1 MTTMPPNFGRA
12 YDLSG
17 LGKPPVDTSTPMPG
31 LEVTATNLTAEFL
44 PMSAQKPVV
53 VLCWSARSAE
63 SVEMLRALGKL
74 ALADQGSWVLARVN
88 IDEQPQVAQALQ
100 TRTIPYGLVFIAEQ
114 PIPFVEQALNE
125 TQLREVITKIL
136 TLAAQQGIGEAP
148 VEQSEPEEDEALAA
162 LDRGDFVTAE
172 AAYKALLA
180 RKPSDVYGKVG
191 LAQVQLLIRTDGLD
205 AAEIMK
211 IAIEQPDD
219 VQIQMQCA
227 DVEIMQG
234 DLEQGFKRLLRLIS
248 VLSGDEQKSVKDRLL
263 ELFALVDPADPRV
276 IKARAALANALF

>member
-1 MTTMPPNFGRA
+1 MTLPPNFGRA
-12 YDLSG
+12 YDLSN
-17 LGKPPVDTSTPMPG
+17 LGKPAVDTSAPMPG
-31 LEVTATNLTAEFL
+31 LEVTAKNLTEEFL

-53 VLCWSARSAE
+53 VLCWSARSPE
-63 SVEMLRALGKL
+63 SVEMLHSLGRL
-74 ALADQGSWVLARVN
+74 ALADGGTWVLARVN

-148 VEQSEPEEDEALAA
+148 VEQAEPEEEEALAA
-162 LDRGDFVTAE
+162 LDRGDYAAAE
-172 AAYKALLA
+172 ISYRALLA
-180 RKPSDVYGKVG
+180 RKPNDIYGKVG

-205 AAEIMK
+205 AADVMK
-211 IAIEQPDD
+211 RAIEAPDD
-219 VQIQMQCA
+219 VALQMQCA
-227 DVEIMQG
+227 DVEIMG
-234 DLEQGFKRLLRLIS
+234 GYLEPGFKRLLDLIS
-248 VLSGDEQKSVKDRLL
+248 VLTGPEQKIIKERLL

>member
-1 MTTMPPNFGRA
+1 MTMPPNFGRA

-17 LGKPPVDTSTPMPG
+17 LGKPPVDTSTPIPG
-31 LEVTATNLTAEFL
+31 LEINATNLTAEFL

-63 SVEMLRALGKL
+63 SVEMLKALGKL
-74 ALADQGSWVLARVN
+74 ALADQGAWVLARVN

-125 TQLREVITKIL
+125 TQLREVINKIL

-148 VEQSEPEEDEALAA
+148 VEQAEPEEDEALAA
-162 LDRGDFVTAE
+162 IDRGDFAAAE
-172 AAYKALLA
+172 ASYRALLA
-180 RKPSDVYGKVG
+180 RKPNDVYGKLG
-191 LAQVQLLIRTDGLD
+191 LAQVQLLMRTNGVD
-205 AAEIMK
+205 AAKVMQS
-211 IAIEQPDD
+211 AIENPDD
-219 VQIQMQCA
+219 LAIQMECA
-227 DVEIMQG
+227 DIEIMQG
-234 DLEQGFKRLLRLIS
+234 YLEEGFKRLLRLIAIYK
-248 VLSGDEQKSVKDRLL
+248 GDEQKQVKERLL

-276 IKARAALANALF
+276 IKARGALANALF

>member
-1 MTTMPPNFGRA
+1 MTFPPNFGQA

-17 LGKPPVDTSTPMPG
+17 LGKPPVDTTTPMPG
-31 LEVTATNLTAEFL
+31 LEVTAANLTAEFL

-63 SVEMLRALGKL
+63 SVEMLRVLGKL
-74 ALADQGSWVLARVN
+74 AMADQGAWVLARVN

-100 TRTIPYGLVFIAEQ
+100 TRAIPYGLVFIAEQ

-148 VEQSEPEEDEALAA
+148 VEQAEPEEDEALAA
-162 LDRGDFVTAE
+162 LDRGDFATAE

-180 RKPSDVYGKVG
+180 RKPNDVYGKVG
-191 LAQVQLLIRTDGLD
+191 LAQVQLLIRTDGID
-205 AAEIMK
+205 AARIMQSALENPDEIS
-211 IAIEQPDD
+211 
-219 VQIQMQCA
+219 IQMECA

-234 DLEQGFKRLLRLIS
+234 DLEQGFKRLLHLIATY
-248 VLSGDEQKSVKDRLL
+248 SGAEKKLVKERLL

>member
-1 MTTMPPNFGRA
+1 MTLPPNFGRA

-17 LGKPPVDTSTPMPG
+17 LGKPPVDNSVPMPG
-31 LEVTATNLTAEFL
+31 LEVTATNLTTEFL

-53 VLCWSARSAE
+53 VLCWSTRSPE
-63 SVEMLRALGKL
+63 SVEMLRDLGKL

-100 TRTIPYGLVFIAEQ
+100 TRTIPYGLVFIGEQ

-125 TQLREVITKIL
+125 SQLREVITKIL

-148 VEQSEPEEDEALAA
+148 VEKAEPEEDEAIEAI
-162 LDRGDFVTAE
+162 DRGDFAAAE

-180 RKPSDVYGKVG
+180 RKPNDPYAKVG

-205 AAEIMK
+205 AAQVMQF
-211 IAIEQPDD
+211 ALTNPDD
-219 VQIQMQCA
+219 VAAQIQCA
-227 DVEIMQG
+227 DVEVLQG
-234 DLEQGFKRLLRLIS
+234 DLEQGFKRLLNLITI
-248 VLSGDEQKSVKDRLL
+248 LSGDEQKSVKERLL

-276 IKARAALANALF
+276 IKARTALANALF

>member
-1 MTTMPPNFGRA
+1 
-12 YDLSG
+12 
-17 LGKPPVDTSTPMPG
+17 MPG
-31 LEVTATNLTAEFL
+31 LEVNATNLTAEFL

-53 VLCWSARSAE
+53 VLCWSTRSPE
-63 SVEMLRALGKL
+63 SVEMLRDLGKL

-148 VEQSEPEEDEALAA
+148 VEQAEPEEDEAIEAI
-162 LDRGDFVTAE
+162 DRGDFAAAE
-172 AAYKALLA
+172 ASYKALLA
-180 RKPSDVYGKVG
+180 RKPNDPYGKVG
-191 LAQVQLLIRTDGLD
+191 LAQVQLLMRTDGLD
-205 AAEIMK
+205 AAKVMQDA
-211 IAIEQPDD
+211 IAKPDD
-219 VQIQMQCA
+219 LIAQMQCA

-234 DLEQGFKRLLRLIS
+234 DLEQGFKRLLNLITIY
-248 VLSGDEQKSVKDRLL
+248 SGDERKQVKERLL

-276 IKARAALANALF
+276 IKARTSLANALF

>member
-1 MTTMPPNFGRA
+1 MTFPPNFGQA

-17 LGKPPVDTSTPMPG
+17 LGKPPVDTTTQMPG

-63 SVEMLRALGKL
+63 SVEMLRVLGKL
-74 ALADQGSWVLARVN
+74 AIADQGTWVLARVN

-148 VEQSEPEEDEALAA
+148 VEQAEPEEDEALEA
-162 LDRGDFVTAE
+162 LDRGDFATAE

-180 RKPSDVYGKVG
+180 RKPNDVYGKVG
-191 LAQVQLLIRTDGLD
+191 LAQVQLLMRTDGLD
-205 AAEIMK
+205 AASVMQS
-211 IAIEQPDD
+211 AIENPDEIT
-219 VQIQMQCA
+219 IQMVCA

-248 VLSGDEQKSVKDRLL
+248 TYSGAEQKLVKERLL

>member
-1 MTTMPPNFGRA
+1 MTMPPNFGRA
-12 YDLSG
+12 FDLSG
-17 LGKPPVDTSTPMPG
+17 LGKPAVDTSAPLPG
-31 LEVTATNLTAEFL
+31 LEVTAANLTAEFL

-53 VLCWSARSAE
+53 VLCWSARSPE
-63 SVEMLRALGKL
+63 SFEMLQSLGRL

-136 TLAAQQGIGEAP
+136 TLASQQGIGEAP
-148 VEQSEPEEDEALAA
+148 VEQAEPEEDEALAA
-162 LDRGDFVTAE
+162 LDRGDFATAE
-172 AAYKALLA
+172 AAYRALLA
-180 RKPSDVYGKVG
+180 RKPNDVYGKVG
-191 LAQVQLLIRTDGLD
+191 LAQVQLLIRTDGVD
-205 AAEIMK
+205 AAQKMQS
-211 IAIEQPDD
+211 AIENPDD
-219 VQIQMQCA
+219 VAIQMECA
-227 DVEIMQG
+227 DIEIMQG
-234 DLEQGFKRLLRLIS
+234 DLEQGFKRLLKLVS
-248 VLSGDEQKSVKDRLL
+248 SLSGDEQKSVKERLL

>member
-1 MTTMPPNFGRA
+1 MTFPPNFGQA

-17 LGKPPVDTSTPMPG
+17 LGKPAADTSTPMPG
-31 LEVTATNLTAEFL
+31 LEINATNLTAEFL

-53 VLCWSARSAE
+53 VLCWSARSPE
-63 SVEMLRALGKL
+63 SVQMLRDLGKL

-125 TQLREVITKIL
+125 NQLREVINKIL

-148 VEQSEPEEDEALAA
+148 VEQAEPEEDEAIAA
-162 LDRGDFVTAE
+162 IDRGDFVAAE
-172 AAYKALLA
+172 ASYRALLA
-180 RKPSDVYGKVG
+180 RKPNDVYGKIG
-191 LAQVQLLIRTDGLD
+191 LAQVQLLMRTEGLD
-205 AAEIMK
+205 AALVMQK
-211 IAIEQPDD
+211 AIEEPDNIE
-219 VQIQMQCA
+219 IQMQCA
-227 DVEIMQG
+227 DVEVMQG
-234 DLEQGFKRLLRLIS
+234 DLEQGFKRLLNLIS
-248 VLSGDEQKSVKDRLL
+248 ILAGDEQKNAKDRLL
-263 ELFALVDPADPRV
+263 EFFALVDSADPRV

>member
-1 MTTMPPNFGRA
+1 MTMPPNFGRA

-31 LEVTATNLTAEFL
+31 LEVTAANLTAEFL

-53 VLCWSARSAE
+53 VLCWSARSPE
-63 SVEMLRALGKL
+63 SVEMLRDLGKL
-74 ALADQGSWVLARVN
+74 ALADQGTWVLARVN

-148 VEQSEPEEDEALAA
+148 VEQAEPEEDEAIAA
-162 LDRGDFVTAE
+162 IDRGDFAAAE
-172 AAYKALLA
+172 QSYKALLA
-180 RKPSDVYGKVG
+180 RKPNDPYGKVG

-205 AAEIMK
+205 AAKVMQEALAK
-211 IAIEQPDD
+211 PDD
-219 VQIQMQCA
+219 LAAQMQCA

-234 DLEQGFKRLLRLIS
+234 DLEQGFKRLLALIS
-248 VLSGDEQKSVKDRLL
+248 IYRGDEQKQVKERLL

-276 IKARAALANALF
+276 IKARTSLANALF

>member
-1 MTTMPPNFGRA
+1 MTFPPNFGQA

-17 LGKPPVDTSTPMPG
+17 LGKPPVDTTTPMPG
-31 LEVTATNLTAEFL
+31 LEVTAANLTAEFL
-44 PMSAQKPVV
+44 PMSAEKPVV
-53 VLCWSARSAE
+53 VLCWSARSTE
-63 SVEMLRALGKL
+63 SVEMLRVLGKL
-74 ALADQGSWVLARVN
+74 AMADQGAWVLARVN

-148 VEQSEPEEDEALAA
+148 VEQAEPEEDEALAA
-162 LDRGDFVTAE
+162 LDRGDFATAE
-172 AAYKALLA
+172 TAYKALLA
-180 RKPSDVYGKVG
+180 RKPNDVYGKVG
-191 LAQVQLLIRTDGLD
+191 LAQVQLLMRTDGVD
-205 AAEIMK
+205 AAQIMQS
-211 IAIEQPDD
+211 AIENPDD
-219 VQIQMQCA
+219 IEIQVQCA
-227 DVEIMQG
+227 DIEIMQG
-234 DLEQGFKRLLRLIS
+234 DLEQGFKRLLRLITL
-248 VLSGDEQKSVKDRLL
+248 LSGDEQKKVKDRLL

>member
-1 MTTMPPNFGRA
+1 MTMPPNFGRA

-31 LEVTATNLTAEFL
+31 LEISAANLTAEFL

-63 SVEMLRALGKL
+63 SVEMLQALGKL
-74 ALADQGSWVLARVN
+74 ALADQGAWVLARVN

-125 TQLREVITKIL
+125 TQLREVINKIL

-148 VEQSEPEEDEALAA
+148 VEQAEPEEDEALAA
-162 LDRGDFVTAE
+162 IDRGDFAAAE
-172 AAYKALLA
+172 ASYRALLA
-180 RKPSDVYGKVG
+180 RKPNDVYGKLG
-191 LAQVQLLIRTDGLD
+191 LAQVQLLMRTNGVD
-205 AAEIMK
+205 AAQVMQS
-211 IAIEQPDD
+211 AIENPDD
-219 VQIQMQCA
+219 LAIQMECA
-227 DVEIMQG
+227 DIEIMQG
-234 DLEQGFKRLLRLIS
+234 YLEEGFKRLLRLI
-248 VLSGDEQKSVKDRLL
+248 VIYKGDEQKRVKERLL

>member
-1 MTTMPPNFGRA
+1 MPPNFGNA
-12 YDLSG
+12 YDLSS

-31 LEVTATNLTAEFL
+31 LEINAANLTAEFL

-63 SVEMLRALGKL
+63 SVEMLRALGRL
-74 ALADQGSWVLARVN
+74 ALADEGAWVLARVN

-148 VEQSEPEEDEALAA
+148 VEQGEPEEDEAIEAI
-162 LDRGDFVTAE
+162 DRGDFQAAE
-172 AAYKALLA
+172 VAYKALLA
-180 RKPSDVYGKVG
+180 RKPNDAYGKVG
-191 LAQVQLLIRTDGLD
+191 LAQVQLLIRTDGVD
-205 AAEIMK
+205 AAKAMQ
-211 IAIEQPDD
+211 AALTNPDD
-219 VQIQMQCA
+219 VAIQMECA
-227 DVEIMQG
+227 DIEVMQG
-234 DLEQGFKRLLRLIS
+234 DLEQGFKRLLNLIT
-248 VLSGDEQKSVKDRLL
+248 VLSGDEQKRVKERLL

-276 IKARAALANALF
+276 IKARTSLANALF

>member
-1 MTTMPPNFGRA
+1 MTLPPNFGRA
-12 YDLSG
+12 YDLSS
-17 LGKPPVDTSTPMPG
+17 LGKPPVDTSTPIPG
-31 LEVTATNLTAEFL
+31 LEVNATNLTAEFL

-53 VLCWSARSAE
+53 VLCWSTRSAE
-63 SVEMLRALGKL
+63 SVEMLQALGRL
-74 ALADQGSWVLARVN
+74 ALADQGTWVLARVN

-114 PIPFVEQALNE
+114 PIPFVEQALSE
-125 TQLREVITKIL
+125 TQLREVINKIL

-148 VEQSEPEEDEALAA
+148 VEQAEPEEDEALAA
-162 LDRGDFVTAE
+162 IDRGDFAAAE
-172 AAYKALLA
+172 VAYKALLV
-180 RKPSDVYGKVG
+180 RKPNDIYGKVG
-191 LAQVQLLIRTDGLD
+191 LAQVQLLIRTDGVD
-205 AAEIMK
+205 AAKIMQS
-211 IAIEQPDD
+211 AIEQPDS
-219 VQIQMQCA
+219 VQLQMECA
-227 DVEIMQG
+227 DVEILQG

>member
-1 MTTMPPNFGRA
+1 MTFPPNFGQA

-17 LGKPPVDTSTPMPG
+17 LGKPAADTSTPMPG
-31 LEVTATNLTAEFL
+31 LEINATNLTAEFL

-53 VLCWSARSAE
+53 VLCWSARSPE
-63 SVEMLRALGKL
+63 SVQMLRDLGKL

-125 TQLREVITKIL
+125 TQLREVINKIL

-148 VEQSEPEEDEALAA
+148 VEQAEPEEDEAIAA
-162 LDRGDFVTAE
+162 IDRGDYAAAETA
-172 AAYKALLA
+172 YRALLA
-180 RKPSDVYGKVG
+180 RKPNDVYGKIG
-191 LAQVQLLIRTDGLD
+191 LAQVQLLMRTEGLD
-205 AAEIMK
+205 AALVMQK
-211 IAIEQPDD
+211 AIAEPDN
-219 VQIQMQCA
+219 VEIQMQCA
-227 DVEIMQG
+227 DIEVMQG
-234 DLEQGFKRLLRLIS
+234 DLEQGFKRLLNLIS
-248 VLSGDEQKSVKDRLL
+248 ILAGDDQKSAKDRLL
-263 ELFALVDPADPRV
+263 EFFALVDSADPRV

>member
-1 MTTMPPNFGRA
+1 MTMPPNFGRA

-31 LEVTATNLTAEFL
+31 LEVTAANLTAEFL

-53 VLCWSARSAE
+53 VLCWSTRSPE
-63 SVEMLRALGKL
+63 SVEMLRDLGKL

-148 VEQSEPEEDEALAA
+148 VEEAEPEEEAAIEA
-162 LDRGDFVTAE
+162 IDRGDFAAAE
-172 AAYKALLA
+172 ASYKALLA
-180 RKPSDVYGKVG
+180 RKPNDPYGKVG
-191 LAQVQLLIRTDGLD
+191 LAQVQLLMRTDGLD
-205 AAEIMK
+205 AAQVMK
-211 IAIEQPDD
+211 DAIAKPDD
-219 VQIQMQCA
+219 LIAQMQCA

-234 DLEQGFKRLLRLIS
+234 DLEQGYKRLLNLIAIY
-248 VLSGDEQKSVKDRLL
+248 SGDERKQVKERLL

-276 IKARAALANALF
+276 IKARTALANALF

>member
-1 MTTMPPNFGRA
+1 MTLPPNFGRA

-17 LGKPPVDTSTPMPG
+17 LGKPPVDNSVPMPG
-31 LEVTATNLTAEFL
+31 LEMNAQNLTGEFL

-53 VLCWSARSAE
+53 VLCWSPRSAE
-63 SVEMLRALGKL
+63 SVEMLHSLGRL
-74 ALADQGSWVLARVN
+74 ALADQGAWVLARVN

-100 TRTIPYGLVFIAEQ
+100 TRTIPYGLVFIGEQ

-125 TQLREVITKIL
+125 NQLREVINKIL

-148 VEQSEPEEDEALAA
+148 IEQAEPEEDEAIAA
-162 LDRGDFVTAE
+162 IDRGDFAAAE
-172 AAYKALLA
+172 KAYKDLLA
-180 RKPSDVYGKVG
+180 RKPNDTYGKVG
-191 LAQVQLLIRTDGLD
+191 LAQVQLLIRTDGAD
-205 AAEIMK
+205 AAKIMQQ
-211 IAIEQPDD
+211 AIEQPDD
-219 VQIQMQCA
+219 VQVQMQCA

-234 DLEQGFKRLLRLIS
+234 QLEQGFKRLLQLIS
-248 VLSGDEQKSVKDRLL
+248 VLSGDEQKSVKERLL

>member
-1 MTTMPPNFGRA
+1 MTMPPNFGRA

-17 LGKPPVDTSTPMPG
+17 LGKPAVDTSTPMPG
-31 LEVTATNLTAEFL
+31 LEMNATNLTGEFL

-63 SVEMLRALGKL
+63 SVEMLQALGRL
-74 ALADQGSWVLARVN
+74 ALADQGAWVLARVN

-114 PIPFVEQALNE
+114 PIPFVEQALSE
-125 TQLREVITKIL
+125 TQLREVINKIL

-148 VEQSEPEEDEALAA
+148 VEQAEPEEDEAIAA
-162 LDRGDFVTAE
+162 IDRGDFVAAE
-172 AAYKALLA
+172 KAYKDLLA
-180 RKPSDVYGKVG
+180 RKPNDTYGKVG
-191 LAQVQLLIRTDGLD
+191 LAQVQLLIRTDGVD
-205 AAEIMK
+205 AVKIMQQ
-211 IAIEQPDD
+211 AIEAPDSM
-219 VQIQMQCA
+219 QIQMQCA

-234 DLEQGFKRLLRLIS
+234 ELEEGFKRLLRLIS
-248 VLSGDEQKSVKDRLL
+248 IFSGDEQKSVKERLL

>member
-1 MTTMPPNFGRA
+1 MTFPPNFGQA

-17 LGKPPVDTSTPMPG
+17 LGKPPVDTTTPMPG

-63 SVEMLRALGKL
+63 SVEMLRVLGKL
-74 ALADQGSWVLARVN
+74 AMADQGTWVLARVN

-148 VEQSEPEEDEALAA
+148 VEQAEPEEDEALEA
-162 LDRGDFVTAE
+162 LDRGDFATAE

-180 RKPSDVYGKVG
+180 RKPNDVYGKVG
-191 LAQVQLLIRTDGLD
+191 LAQVQLLMRTDGLD
-205 AAEIMK
+205 AASVMQS
-211 IAIEQPDD
+211 AIENPDEIT
-219 VQIQMQCA
+219 IQMVCA

-248 VLSGDEQKSVKDRLL
+248 TYSGAEQKLVKERLL

>member
-1 MTTMPPNFGRA
+1 MTMPPNFGRA
-12 YDLSG
+12 YDLSS

-31 LEVTATNLTAEFL
+31 LEIDASNLTAEFL
-44 PMSAQKPVV
+44 PLSAQKPVV

-63 SVEMLRALGKL
+63 SVEMLQALGRL

-114 PIPFVEQALNE
+114 PIPFVEQALSE
-125 TQLREVITKIL
+125 TQLREVINKIL

-148 VEQSEPEEDEALAA
+148 VEQAEPEEDEAIAA
-162 LDRGDFVTAE
+162 IDRGDFAAAE
-172 AAYKALLA
+172 KAYKDLLA
-180 RKPSDVYGKVG
+180 RKPNDVYGKVG
-191 LAQVQLLIRTDGLD
+191 LAQVQLLIRTDGVD
-205 AAEIMK
+205 AVQIMQK
-211 IAIEQPDD
+211 AIELPDD
-219 VQIQMQCA
+219 VQIQMECA

-234 DLEQGFKRLLRLIS
+234 ELEQGFKRLLRLIS
-248 VLSGDEQKSVKDRLL
+248 VLSGDEQKRVKDRLL

>member
-1 MTTMPPNFGRA
+1 MTFPPNFGQA

-17 LGKPPVDTSTPMPG
+17 LGKPAADTSTPMPG
-31 LEVTATNLTAEFL
+31 LEINATNLTAEFL

-53 VLCWSARSAE
+53 VLCWSARSPE
-63 SVEMLRALGKL
+63 SVQMLRDLGKL

-125 TQLREVITKIL
+125 NQLREVINKIL

-148 VEQSEPEEDEALAA
+148 VEQAEPEEDEAIAA
-162 LDRGDFVTAE
+162 IDRGDFVAAE
-172 AAYKALLA
+172 ASYRALLA
-180 RKPSDVYGKVG
+180 RKPNDVYGKIG
-191 LAQVQLLIRTDGLD
+191 LAQVQLLMRTEGLD
-205 AAEIMK
+205 AALVMQK
-211 IAIEQPDD
+211 AIEEPDNIE
-219 VQIQMQCA
+219 IQMQCA
-227 DVEIMQG
+227 DVEVMQG
-234 DLEQGFKRLLRLIS
+234 DLEQGFKRLLNLIS
-248 VLSGDEQKSVKDRLL
+248 ILAGDEQKIAKDRLL
-263 ELFALVDPADPRV
+263 EFFALVDSADPRV